1 MAPRVPP
8 PSSPVSRAG
17 SSSFQAWI
25 LCLSSYVCLEGNSAP
40 CPSDGIHG
48 YRCPRGSYCP
58 AGSGLE
64 LPCEPGT
71 FSPVPGASTCLPC
84 PPGTSCGTAG
94 TVQPLSCP
102 RGERR
107 AAARPKLGW
116 EDEWGIPLRAQGICW
131 CVQRAQHCP
140 FLPLVLS
147 SVSSPCTG
155 YYCPGRSAAPLPCP
169 EGTLN
174 PLEGALAP
182 TACRQCPVGRYCR
195 GEANWEPDGEFG

>member
-1 MAPRVPP
+1 MAPCVPP

-71 FSPVPGASTCLPC
+71 FSPVPGASACLPC

-140 FLPLVLS
+140 FPPGSEQHLLSAHRVLLPRPLRCPSAVPRGDPEPLGGGTGAHGLQAVPRGQVLQ
-147 SVSSPCTG
+147 
-155 YYCPGRSAAPLPCP
+155 GR
-169 EGTLN
+169 G
-174 PLEGALAP
+174 
-182 TACRQCPVGRYCR
+182 
-195 GEANWEPDGEFG
+195 